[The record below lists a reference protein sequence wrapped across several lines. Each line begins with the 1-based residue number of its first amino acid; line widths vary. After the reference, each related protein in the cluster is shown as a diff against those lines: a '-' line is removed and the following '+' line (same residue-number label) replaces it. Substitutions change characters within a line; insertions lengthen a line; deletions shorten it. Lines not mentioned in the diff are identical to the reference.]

1 MSTIYK
7 KKLKNKSVYY
17 GNFYID
23 GKRIRKRLS
32 SDKKVAKEKLRRLEL
47 ELLNPVVSVD
57 IVYAYKM
64 FCDQPYLKDLN
75 RASFVPIDRC
85 MRMFVDFCSQ
95 RRKHTLR
102 LVTPQVAQEFIVYR
116 SNMKIY
122 KYGQMVKIS
131 DSTLNRNIGYLKRFF
146 NFCIE
151 MEYINRNPFMS
162 IKNVRKKG
170 VSQRFFFTDDHLTKI
185 MKNAGKFKDLYIFLI
200 ETGIRATDVFNLK
213 QKHISENYLIKKM
226 NKTGDYLNVPLS
238 KKALD
243 VVQLRTA
250 EYIFPEVRLE
260 SQRRKVYDN
269 LKSNFNEEFLRKN
282 HINLHTFRHT
292 FAHKMLNK
300 GVPKEILQTFLGH
313 KSIQTT
319 EIYANWVNNKELG
332 KFIS

>member
-17 GNFYID
+17 GNFNID
-23 GKRIRKRLS
+23 GKRVRKRLS
-32 SDKKVAKEKLRRLEL
+32 SDIKVAKAKLKLLEL
-47 ELLNPVVSVD
+47 ELLNPKKTVD
-57 IVYAYKM
+57 IIFAYKM
-64 FCDQPYLKDLN
+64 FCNQPYIKDLSKP
-75 RASFVPIDRC
+75 SFVSIDKC
-85 MRMFVDFCSQ
+85 MRMFVDFCNQ

-102 LVTPQVAQEFIVYR
+102 LITPQVAQEFIIHR

-122 KYGQMVKIS
+122 KYGQMVTIS

-170 VSQRFFFTDDHLTKI
+170 VSQRFFFTDDHLSKI
-185 MKNAGKFKDLYIFLI
+185 MKNAGKFKDLYTFLI
-200 ETGIRATDVFNLK
+200 ETGIRATDVYNLK

-238 KKALD
+238 RKALD
-243 VVQLRTA
+243 IVQLRIS
-250 EYIFPEVRLE
+250 EYIFPEVQVD
-260 SQRRKVYDN
+260 SQKRKLNDN

-282 HINLHTFRHT
+282 QINLHTFRHT

-300 GVPKEILQTFLGH
+300 GVPKEILQTLLGH

-319 EIYANWVNNKELG
+319 EIYANWVSNKELE
-332 KFIS
+332 KFIF